1 MILEAEELKGTNIY
15 LDFASVG
22 ATINLMLAAVKAKG
36 KTIIE
41 NAAKEPEIVN
51 TKEFKLE
58 FKKPDFESLK
68 EI

>member
-1 MILEAEELKGTNIY
+1 MFYDLKTFNCELTRK
-15 LDFASVG
+15 LF
-22 ATINLMLAAVKAKG
+22 
-36 KTIIE
+36 
-41 NAAKEPEIVN
+41 KEPEIVH